1 MLPIP
6 DTQSTYFNPRSL
18 HGERLRRNQY
28 LQAPPYFNPRS
39 LHGERRYR
47 SNLRAST
54 IYFNPRSL
62 HGERPYNMVFPN
74 LHCQFQSTLPARG
87 ATLLVCEVFLPLYIS
102 IHAPCT
108 GSDPPPCPPTTATAH
123 FNPRSLHGERP
134 QKVTLCAM
142 GKPFQSTLP
151 ARGATPCD
159 RNSVTVS
166 VFQST
171 LPARGATRRSMPQ
184 ASRRRRFQS
193 TLPARGATNIR
204 LCYTADGSI
213 SIHAP
218 CTGSDPFQQKSSVS
232 FLSLFQS
239 TLPARGATFFVQIAY
254 NSIGNFN
261 PRSLHGERHQPSKDT
276 IAAMLISIHA
286 PCTGSDCARWH
297 SAKKSSYFNPRSLHG
312 ERRLHAKALFCP
324 TAFQSTLP
332 ARGAT
337 AFDYSHDPRT
347 RISIHAPCTG
357 SDAHGL

>member
-1 MLPIP
+1 
-6 DTQSTYFNPRSL
+6 
-18 HGERLRRNQY
+18 
-28 LQAPPYFNPRS
+28 
-39 LHGERRYR
+39 
-47 SNLRAST
+47 
-54 IYFNPRSL
+54 
-62 HGERPYNMVFPN
+62 
-74 LHCQFQSTLPARG
+74 
-87 ATLLVCEVFLPLYIS
+87 
-102 IHAPCT
+102 
-108 GSDPPPCPPTTATAH
+108 
-123 FNPRSLHGERP
+123 
-134 QKVTLCAM
+134 M

-286 PCTGSDCARWH
+286 PCTGSDAWCYTIVKGFSISIHAPCTGSDFDAAEQLAQLLHFNPRSLHGERRPESAGGCAFRNFNPRSLHGERQCRAGHSDYQFSHFNPRSLHGERRFSHAEFTIAVLISIHAPCTGSDSVNRCARF
-297 SAKKSSYFNPRSLHG
+297 AARYFNPRSLHG
-312 ERRLHAKALFCP
+312 ERRVMQDSVAV
-324 TAFQSTLP
+324 
-332 ARGAT
+332 R
-337 AFDYSHDPRT
+337 R
-347 RISIHAPCTG
+347 
-357 SDAHGL
+357 